1 MEIRTITSFLENEVR
16 EYAKDVI
23 ENRAIPSVIDGLKP
37 TARKVVYIANKKWK
51 TLSEKPMKVFQLT
64 GAVAEQ
70 AYYHHGDASLNST
83 IVNMA
88 QRFKNNMPLLEDIGQ
103 YGTLRS
109 PYAGAPRYIS
119 TRLSSNFR
127 LIYKDFDLLENQVD
141 EGNVIE
147 PKYFLPIIPAC
158 IVNGSSGIAVAFAI
172 NVLNRNPFDVID
184 ACKAVITGKKINEN
198 NLKPYYSDFSG
209 RIEQDLDNNLKWHFF
224 GKYEIIKE
232 KAVHITELPPNIQ
245 YEAYEAYLNTLID
258 KKIIVDYDDN
268 CSNNIDYTVYF
279 KKEILK
285 DYIAKGKLD
294 GLLKMESTETENFTF
309 LDEESNIKQFSS
321 VIDIVKY
328 FVDFRLVVYS
338 KRKTKLIADKKHIIQ
353 VLNNK
358 IRFIENIGK
367 DNSILLDKRENALIE
382 YLESNKFDKID
393 ESYYYLTSMSISSFT
408 QTNLNKLKNQLVE
421 EENELKVIEEKNEK
435 EMYLED
441 LKELKKSIK

>member
-172 NVLNRNPFDVID
+172 
-184 ACKAVITGKKINEN
+184 
-198 NLKPYYSDFSG
+198 
-209 RIEQDLDNNLKWHFF
+209 
-224 GKYEIIKE
+224 
-232 KAVHITELPPNIQ
+232 
-245 YEAYEAYLNTLID
+245 
-258 KKIIVDYDDN
+258 
-268 CSNNIDYTVYF
+268 
-279 KKEILK
+279 
-285 DYIAKGKLD
+285 
-294 GLLKMESTETENFTF
+294 
-309 LDEESNIKQFSS
+309 
-321 VIDIVKY
+321 
-328 FVDFRLVVYS
+328 
-338 KRKTKLIADKKHIIQ
+338 
-353 VLNNK
+353 
-358 IRFIENIGK
+358 
-367 DNSILLDKRENALIE
+367 
-382 YLESNKFDKID
+382 
-393 ESYYYLTSMSISSFT
+393 SF
-408 QTNLNKLKNQLVE
+408 
-421 EENELKVIEEKNEK
+421 
-435 EMYLED
+435 
-441 LKELKKSIK
+441 